1 MAHTDS
7 AGELATAPIGR
18 LLLRFGIPSILA
30 QVVNLLYNV
39 VDRIFVGRI
48 PEVGPL
54 ALAGLGVAFPV
65 ILIISA
71 FSFLAGMGG
80 APLASIAMGRGD
92 NEKAERILGAS
103 CVFLLVMSVVLA
115 GLCFLIMRPAL
126 LLFGASEQT
135 IGYAMDYF
143 SLYLLGTPAVQLTL
157 GLNYYISGQGFAKT
171 SMLTVLIGA
180 ALNIVLDPIFIY
192 GLEMGCKGAALATI
206 CSQTVSAAWIFA
218 FFLGKQTILRFRRQF
233 LRLDFRV
240 LTPVIL
246 LGLSP
251 FFVQVTDCI
260 VPLVMNAGM
269 QHYGNDYYVGTMTVL
284 FSIEQLLRLPVDG
297 LCQGAV
303 PIMSYNYGA
312 GIPER
317 VKGTYTRILA
327 CSFGFT
333 SVISWLIMLFPAA
346 FIAPF
351 TDSARI
357 MDIAVPAI
365 RIYFGGMMFIGILY
379 ACQRTFM
386 ALGRT
391 KLSLLGAM
399 MRKLVILLPLCFIL
413 PRLGFGTDGLL
424 YAELIADVA
433 GTAIVFGIF
442 LFNFTSMLKPR

>member
-157 GLNYYISGQGFAKT
+157 GLNYYISGQGFA
-171 SMLTVLIGA
+171 
-180 ALNIVLDPIFIY
+180 
-192 GLEMGCKGAALATI
+192 
-206 CSQTVSAAWIFA
+206 
-218 FFLGKQTILRFRRQF
+218 
-233 LRLDFRV
+233 
-240 LTPVIL
+240 
-246 LGLSP
+246 
-251 FFVQVTDCI
+251 
-260 VPLVMNAGM
+260 
-269 QHYGNDYYVGTMTVL
+269 
-284 FSIEQLLRLPVDG
+284 
-297 LCQGAV
+297 
-303 PIMSYNYGA
+303 
-312 GIPER
+312 
-317 VKGTYTRILA
+317 
-327 CSFGFT
+327 
-333 SVISWLIMLFPAA
+333 
-346 FIAPF
+346 
-351 TDSARI
+351 
-357 MDIAVPAI
+357 
-365 RIYFGGMMFIGILY
+365 
-379 ACQRTFM
+379 
-386 ALGRT
+386 
-391 KLSLLGAM
+391 
-399 MRKLVILLPLCFIL
+399 
-413 PRLGFGTDGLL
+413 
-424 YAELIADVA
+424 
-433 GTAIVFGIF
+433 
-442 LFNFTSMLKPR
+442 